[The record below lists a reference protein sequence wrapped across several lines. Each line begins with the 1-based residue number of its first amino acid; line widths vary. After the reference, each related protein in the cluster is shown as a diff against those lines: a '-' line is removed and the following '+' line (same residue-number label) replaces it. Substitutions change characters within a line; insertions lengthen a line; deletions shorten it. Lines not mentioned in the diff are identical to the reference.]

1 MDDKQKEALRSIEN
15 ILTNIEVDLKRIK
28 LTISQ
33 VVSGSLPQAPIE
45 STPLV
50 NQDEEDENVQVVEG
64 EFDGY
69 FMIWSDQ
76 KKYPVPMN
84 YASKTKLIPGDK
96 LKLKIMQDGKL
107 IYKLIAPAE
116 RKNVKAILSMTDDN
130 KFIGIT
136 EDGQTY
142 FLNQAAVTFFKG
154 KPGDEL
160 FITIN
165 AEGKGGFAAI
175 EAVIQK

>member
-69 FMIWSDQ
+69 FMIGSDQ
-76 KKYPVPMN
+76 KKYPVPM
-84 YASKTKLIPGDK
+84 
-96 LKLKIMQDGKL
+96 
-107 IYKLIAPAE
+107 
-116 RKNVKAILSMTDDN
+116 
-130 KFIGIT
+130 
-136 EDGQTY
+136 
-142 FLNQAAVTFFKG
+142 
-154 KPGDEL
+154 
-160 FITIN
+160 
-165 AEGKGGFAAI
+165 
-175 EAVIQK
+175 